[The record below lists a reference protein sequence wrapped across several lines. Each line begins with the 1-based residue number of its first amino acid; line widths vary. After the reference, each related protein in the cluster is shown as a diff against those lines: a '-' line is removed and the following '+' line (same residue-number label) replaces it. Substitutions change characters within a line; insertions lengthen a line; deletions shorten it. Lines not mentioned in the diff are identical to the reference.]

1 MTNKKLPLPPSLL
14 AENSREVQRRAGRAS
29 QGYVSRETVINWIV
43 GRYSMMVQ
51 AEIAEGKLLEMSD
64 NLAGLL
70 IEAAVRFER
79 LPPDQV
85 EAYPDLLL
93 LTVKQRPELLTKWR
107 LRQAQVD
114 EFVSSL
120 TYQECICILDACQ
133 VWWLRRRA
141 GHEVK
146 ATTFDLWRGLIAPY
160 HALWKQETDNEQRTE
175 TT

>member
-1 MTNKKLPLPPSLL
+1 MTPKKKLPIPPSLL
-14 AENSREVQRRAGRAS
+14 AENSREVKRRTGKAS
-29 QGYVSRETVINWIV
+29 VGLISQESVVNWMI
-43 GRYSMMVQ
+43 GRYVRIIQ

-64 NLAGLL
+64 GMTGLL
-70 IEAAVRFER
+70 LEAAVRFER
-79 LPPDQV
+79 MPPDQV

-114 EFVSSL
+114 EFVAGL
-120 TYQECICILDACQ
+120 TYQECVCILDACQ

-141 GHEVK
+141 GHQVA

-160 HALWKQETDNEQRTE
+160 HALYKQETEHGQE
-175 TT
+175 AS